1 MSLAL
6 HGKET
11 RYAAKQHRAA
21 FHDGDVSGP
30 KVHSAELGNP
40 ALGINTLGM
49 ALCITLK
56 RDKCF

>member
-11 RYAAKQHRAA
+11 RGAAKQHRAA
-21 FHDGDVSGP
+21 LRDGDVSGP
-30 KVHSAELGNP
+30 KVHSAELANP

-49 ALCITLK
+49 ALCVTLK
-56 RDKCF
+56 CDECF